1 MLRGRRALV
10 SGASQGIGKAIAL
23 TLARRGANVAVN
35 YKSAAEQSAAE
46 EVVELCRTFC
56 APSGGSSIAVRA
68 DVSRG
73 AEVRGMFEQLDAWAA
88 SFPSKVASSGY
99 VDGPTRAAAVGPA
112 VDILV
117 NNAGT
122 QTWKRLLEIEEEE
135 WDDVL
140 GTNAK
145 GAFLCTQAAA
155 LRMRDTGAGGSVIN
169 IGSGCNHVPF
179 PMLSS
184 YTASK
189 GAIEA
194 WTKVAAVELG
204 PHNIRVNCVA
214 PGAIETERTKAET
227 GDYAQTWAPLTPL
240 RRVGQP
246 EDVADAVTYL
256 ASDSSR
262 FITGQT
268 LSADGERRS
277 LLHPLGLRC
286 PFAAPSRCAAAP
298 STAPPLPVRCPVS
311 QPYSTDRGH
320 TRVCRRPDDAVPMA
334 LRVRVPARRGPSPRV
349 SECKPR
355 LDHFAK

>member
-73 AEVRGMFEQLDAWAA
+73 AEVREMFEQLDAWAA

-277 LLHPLGLRC
+277 LLHPLGLHC
-286 PFAAPSRCAAAP
+286 PFAAPSSNR
-298 STAPPLPVRCPVS
+298 
-311 QPYSTDRGH
+311 TDRGH

-334 LRVRVPARRGPSPRV
+334 LRVRVPARWGPRPRV
-349 SECKPR
+349 SECKPPR